1 MSSRADTPREA
12 AADGTAGTP
21 RVRAASTTTTSTETT
36 TTTKTTAAV
45 RLDMA
50 QAQSVGRRDSQQD
63 AFGFSGV
70 ADRAFVAH
78 SGQLAVLADGMG
90 GMRNGLWAASHAVQ
104 ALVDSYHTKTVEES
118 ADAALLRA
126 LRAANAVVH
135 EEADRL
141 GTVGRMGTTVVAAVL
156 RGTELRWLNVGDS
169 RLYVFEDGV
178 LRRLSTDHSYAAF
191 LEHQVRRGDLSAGE
205 AMAHPLRHALTSY
218 LGRPEPIEHAGSS
231 QALSLRPGTWV
242 LLCSDGLTQALDDAG
257 IAACLHGD
265 AQSAADRLLQ
275 AVQDGER
282 PDQDNTT
289 VVVLHLAEAATALE
303 ADSTDA
309 AGPAEALP
317 SPNGGNAAP
326 AVGRARRAPWQ
337 APWREPL
344 WWAGALASVVALTM
358 LWMAVTPAPSPPR
371 ATVRPGPSIDLLATP
386 LATPPAAMPA
396 PGAGEALPV
405 ASDDAASP
413 TGR

>member
-1 MSSRADTPREA
+1 MASPPESPPQSAVN
-12 AADGTAGTP
+12 GTAGSPRTP
-21 RVRAASTTTTSTETT
+21 AAATTSSKS
-36 TTTKTTAAV
+36 TTKTPTAV
-45 RLDMA
+45 QLDMA

-126 LRAANAVVH
+126 LHAANAVVH
-135 EEADRL
+135 EEAERL
-141 GTVGRMGTTVVAAVL
+141 GTVDRMGTTVVAAVL

-169 RLYVFEDGV
+169 RIYVLEDGV

-191 LEHQVRRGDLSAGE
+191 LDHQVRRGDLSEGE

-231 QALSLRPGTWV
+231 QALSLRPGAWV
-242 LLCSDGLTQALDDAG
+242 LLCSDGLTQTLDDTA
-257 IAACLHGD
+257 ITACLHGD

-275 AVQDGER
+275 AVQEGER

-289 VVVLHLAEAATALE
+289 VVVLHLAEATTTLE
-303 ADSTDA
+303 ADPSKA
-309 AGPAEALP
+309 AGPADGVLAP
-317 SPNGGNAAP
+317 VGGDAAP
-326 AVGRARRAPWQ
+326 AAGRAGRARGR

-358 LWMAVTPAPSPPR
+358 LWLAVTPAPSPPR
-371 ATVRPGPSIDLLATP
+371 ATARPGPSIDLLATP
-386 LATPPAAMPA
+386 LATPPPAIAA
-396 PGAGEALPV
+396 PGAGEAPPV

-413 TGR
+413 AGR